1 VLQLN
6 ANGAVIGRARRSDDD
21 DRGWSSAPRRP
32 LDRLD
37 VDRPS
42 TTTYVASV
50 ATLRRIPSVGE
61 HREIVSND
69 FASRGYFGLKPET
82 AMTSAV
88 RAPSDAFHREHR
100 QRRSTSDLASPLD
113 RKSSDR
119 HRDAGT
125 WRQPEVVYADDG
137 TAGRRPRPQSV
148 VDMRRRTEH
157 QRLAARDAGREDDD
171 DVPRHRRPAN
181 HCHEEPHRRQQTDS
195 SDGEGD
201 HITTNVDVTRLIID
215 VERPVAVRVPQT
227 ELKTPK
233 TERTPVGE
241 QNIVDEGRKMTKVDS
256 SSIVQS
262 ISTSLADHRV
272 SSSRA
277 ANCYAAPRRAAAD
290 KSAADVVTMTN
301 QIWWPCPASSDEEEL
316 NDDDASSDSDDCPDD
331 DDDAIA
337 AADDD
342 DDDDDET
349 AKVMS
354 WTEID
359 ASFEESI
366 RELDTFLLQQDSDP
380 L

>member
-1 VLQLN
+1 MLQLN

-37 VDRPS
+37 VDRRS

-61 HREIVSND
+61 RREIVSND

-82 AMTSAV
+82 VMASAG
-88 RAPSDAFHREHR
+88 RAPSDAFHREQR

-113 RKSSDR
+113 RQSGDR
-119 HRDAGT
+119 PRDERA
-125 WRQPEVVYADDG
+125 WRQPEVLYADDD

-148 VDMRRRTEH
+148 VDVRRRTEH

-171 DVPRHRRPAN
+171 AARHRRLAN
-181 HCHEEPHRRQQTDS
+181 NCHEEPHRRQQTDS
-195 SDGEGD
+195 GDVEGD
-201 HITTNVDVTRLIID
+201 HITTNVNVTGPIID

-233 TERTPVGE
+233 TEITPVGE
-241 QNIVDEGRKMTKVDS
+241 QNIAHEGRKTTKIDS
-256 SSIVQS
+256 SSISES
-262 ISTSLADHRV
+262 IRTSLPDHRV
-272 SSSRA
+272 SSSHP
-277 ANCYAAPRRAAAD
+277 ANCYKAPRRAAAD
-290 KSAADVVTMTN
+290 KASAAVVAMTN
-301 QIWWPCPASSDEEEL
+301 QIWWPCPLSSDEEES

-331 DDDAIA
+331 DDDTAAAA

-342 DDDDDET
+342 DDNDT

-366 RELDTFLLQQDSDP
+366 RELDNFLLQQDSDP
-380 L
+380 V